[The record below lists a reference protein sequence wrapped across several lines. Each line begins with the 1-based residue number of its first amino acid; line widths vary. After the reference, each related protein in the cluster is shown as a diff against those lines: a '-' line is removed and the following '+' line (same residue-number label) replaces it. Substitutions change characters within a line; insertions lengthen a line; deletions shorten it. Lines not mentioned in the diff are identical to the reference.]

1 MSQLYQDPRELQ
13 KQLGNNKT
21 GNWFQDT
28 FTDWVTPGLS
38 IGDDGRVKRE
48 GAAWWL
54 QGLAPGAEG
63 IAKKKKEL
71 AEAQA
76 VSRVIQKSRL
86 TDEDIRP
93 YTNGQPITTS
103 NVERIVATA
112 AREYQPQYVKDE
124 IQQRNKVSDAQISNL
139 EGQLELA
146 QQTAADNAANQKLA
160 LQLDER
166 KDIRN
171 QENLAQQRLLSAQ
184 TNQMQMGFE
193 YARLAQQER
202 NRREDREEKAFLRI
216 LSGLNNLGQ
225 AFLV

>member
-1 MSQLYQDPRELQ
+1 MSNLYQDPRELE
-13 KQLGNNKT
+13 KQLGRNKT

-38 IGDDGRVKRE
+38 IGNDGRVKRE

-54 QGLAPGAEG
+54 QGLTPGAEN
-63 IAKKKKEL
+63 IAKTKREL
-71 AEAQA
+71 DDAKQI
-76 VSRVIQKSRL
+76 SRVISKSGL
-86 TDEDIRP
+86 TDKDIKP

-112 AREYQPQYVKDE
+112 GREYQPQSVRDE
-124 IQQRNKVSDAQISNL
+124 IAQRTKVSDAQIKNL

-146 QQTAADNAANQKLA
+146 TQTAADNASNQRLA

-171 QENLAQQRLLSAQ
+171 QENLAQQRLLTAQ
-184 TNQMQMGFE
+184 SNQMQMGFE

-202 NRREDREEKAFLRI
+202 YRREDREEKAFLRI